1 MTTAK
6 TKINIIIGDPVEH
19 SLSPQMHNSAYKQ
32 LGIDNKFVYLA
43 AHVKPEDLQA
53 AILGARAMQING
65 ITVTIPHKTNV
76 MYFLDEIEETAAKI
90 GAVNTIVNRNGAL
103 IGINTDWIGVAE
115 PLKQVTDLN
124 KKNVAIIGAGGFS
137 HAAVFA
143 MVTNNALVTIYN
155 RTIENARELA
165 KKFNCKFAGLDKMEE
180 IKKADIIINATSVG
194 MQTNK
199 SIIAK
204 ELLHKNQII
213 FDAVYVP
220 FETQLIKNAKEVG
233 ATVIHGT
240 ELLLFQGVAQ
250 FELFTNKKAP
260 IDGMRNAI
268 MENIKI

>member
-1 MTTAK
+1 MITSK

-19 SLSPQMHNSAYKQ
+19 SLSPQMHNGAYRQ
-32 LGIDNKFVYLA
+32 LGIDDQFVYLA
-43 AHVKPEDLQA
+43 THVKPENLQA
-53 AILGARAMQING
+53 AIAGVRAMQING

-90 GAVNTIVNRNGAL
+90 GAVNTIVNRNGTL

-115 PLKQVTDLN
+115 PLKQKNNLEN
-124 KKNVAIIGAGGFS
+124 KHIAVIGAGGFA

-143 MVTNNALVTIYN
+143 AITNNAHVTIYN
-155 RTIENARELA
+155 RTVENAEELA
-165 KKFNCKFAGLDKMEE
+165 KKFNCKFAGLDKIDD
-180 IKKADIIINATSVG
+180 IKNADIIINATSVG

-204 ELLHKNQII
+204 ELLNKNQIV

-220 FETQLIKNAKEVG
+220 FETQLIKDAKEVG

-250 FELFTNKKAP
+250 FELFTNQKAP
-260 IDGMRNAI
+260 IDIMRKTI
-268 MENIKI
+268 MENI